1 MTHVLE
7 YLGKDSKSAI
17 ITIIH
22 EVKVNTLERNGKV
35 VVLSRKIET
44 IKKIARWKTDKYN
57 THYLE
62 GINSRIDMTEERG
75 LKTNQ
80 QKLSNLKNTEKK
92 DLRNKQGPSCF
103 R

>member
-1 MTHVLE
+1 MLE

-44 IKKIARWKTDKYN
+44 IKK
-57 THYLE
+57 
-62 GINSRIDMTEERG
+62 NSQM
-75 LKTNQ
+75 
-80 QKLSNLKNTEKK
+80 KN
-92 DLRNKQGPSCF
+92 
-103 R
+103 